1 MQTKKWC
8 KRVHLVTP
16 SLWNSEIHEKFYTRQ
31 NAIGRYKLK
40 KNGEPRGGGGSGST
54 LCCSITQS
62 RIEPSPY
69 ITNKVRQTIEISK

>member
-1 MQTKKWC
+1 MELK
-8 KRVHLVTP
+8 
-16 SLWNSEIHEKFYTRQ
+16 NSRKVLYNIKCNWEIQIK
-31 NAIGRYKLK
+31 K
-40 KNGEPRGGGGSGST
+40 KNGEPRRGGGRGST